1 MQLINCNMYPAQQT
15 LPNKMIKLL
24 IKKLFFF
31 LQQRAASLE
40 AAERLAIN
48 KLK

>member
-1 MQLINCNMYPAQQT
+1 MYPAQQT

-24 IKKLFFF
+24 IKKLFF